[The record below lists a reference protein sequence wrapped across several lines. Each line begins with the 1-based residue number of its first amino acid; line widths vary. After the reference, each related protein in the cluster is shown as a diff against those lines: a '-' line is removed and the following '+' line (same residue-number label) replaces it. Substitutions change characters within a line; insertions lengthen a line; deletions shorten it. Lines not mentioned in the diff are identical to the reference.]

1 MSFLKKFEAF
11 GRDRDGTIAILIALI
26 GTILIVAVGVTL
38 DVIEVINLK
47 SRLQAA
53 ADAASLTGAIAA
65 RDSASGGAQAADR
78 TTAQT
83 AANTHFAA
91 AGGSGPVVTGASKIT
106 YDSGLLT
113 STFDWQS
120 AFAPRFS
127 KAIGIHTWPIAG
139 SSSAKVGVS
148 QPGHVDIY
156 FVIDASH
163 SMAIGATASDQSIM
177 LNKIGCTI
185 GCHLATGSDT
195 ITKARNAGATLRF
208 DVVKSAIS
216 AILTKAKTVQAAAI
230 AAGRGPVIRIA
241 FLSYSNTM
249 KTSFALSSD
258 LTAATTALSS
268 LDVDTAVG
276 QTGTNFHTLFSSLNA
291 VSMVNGDGKT
301 ASTPKSFVILMTDGV
316 EDSVIQTGSGPTKL
330 GRDPT
335 FVNYS
340 PYDRETST
348 GFNWDIQG
356 FDPTLCSTL
365 KSKGTNLMTLNVE
378 YLVPTLSPDSGDPR
392 YLFVKNTLKSKIQTN
407 MASCASKS
415 EMALYASSSSDITTA
430 VDKLFTLA
438 LASAVYLSN

>member
-11 GRDRDGTIAILIALI
+11 GRDRSGALAVLIALV
-26 GTILIVAVGVTL
+26 GTFLIVGVGVAL
-38 DVIEVINLK
+38 DVMEVFNLK

-53 ADAASLTGAIAA
+53 ADAASLTGAITA
-65 RDSASGGAQAADR
+65 RDSSSGGAQASDR
-78 TTAQT
+78 AIAQT

-91 AGGSGPVVTGASKIT
+91 ANIDGATGASTIT
-106 YDSGLLT
+106 YTSNLLT
-113 STFDWQS
+113 STYDWQG

-127 KAIGIHTWPIAG
+127 KIIGINTWPISG

-148 QPGHVDIY
+148 QPGYVDIY
-156 FVIDASH
+156 FAIDASH
-163 SMAIGATASDQSIM
+163 SMAIGATAADQSIM

-185 GCHLATGSDT
+185 GCHFHTGQNT
-195 ITKARNAGATLRF
+195 IDKARKSGATLRF
-208 DVVKSAIS
+208 DVVRSAIS
-216 AILTKAKTVQAAAI
+216 SILTKAKTVQAAAI
-230 AAGRGPVIRIA
+230 SAGRGPVIRVA
-241 FLSYSNTM
+241 FLTYSNKMT
-249 KTSFALSSD
+249 TAFALSSD
-258 LTAATTALSS
+258 LTAASTALTSI
-268 LDVDTAVG
+268 DVLSDIG

-291 VSMVNGDGKT
+291 LPMSNGDGKT

-316 EDSVIQTGSGPTKL
+316 EGSVIQTGTGGMNL
-330 GRDPT
+330 GRDPA

-340 PYDRETST
+340 PYDRETT
-348 GFNWDIQG
+348 MGFNWDIQG

-407 MASCASKS
+407 MASCASKP
-415 EMALYASSSSDITTA
+415 EMALYASSSADITTA

-438 LASAVYLSN
+438 LASAVYLSK

>member
-1 MSFLKKFEAF
+1 MFFLKKLGAL
-11 GRDRDGTIAILIALI
+11 GRDRSGAIAVLIALL

-38 DVIEVINLK
+38 DVIEVLNLK
-47 SRLQAA
+47 ARLQAA
-53 ADAASLTGAIAA
+53 ADAAALTGAITA
-65 RDSASGGAQAADR
+65 RDSSSGGTQASDRAIAQA
-78 TTAQT
+78 

-91 AGGSGPVVTGASKIT
+91 ANIGGATGTSTIT
-106 YDSGLLT
+106 YASSLLT
-113 STFDWQS
+113 STYDWQS

-127 KAIGIHTWPIAG
+127 KAIGIDTWPISG

-148 QPGHVDIY
+148 QPGYVDIY

-163 SMAIGATASDQSIM
+163 SMAIGATAADQAVM
-177 LNKIGCTI
+177 LSKIGCTL
-185 GCHLATGSDT
+185 GCHFQTGQDT

-208 DVVKSAIS
+208 DVVRSAIS
-216 AILTKAKTVQAAAI
+216 SILTKAKTVQAAAI
-230 AAGRGPVIRIA
+230 TAGRGPVIRIA
-241 FLSYSNTM
+241 FLTYSNTM
-249 KTSFALSSD
+249 TTSFALSSD
-258 LTAATTALSS
+258 LTAATTALAAIDIHSA
-268 LDVDTAVG
+268 LG
-276 QTGTNFHTLFSSLNA
+276 QTGTNFHTLFGSLNA
-291 VSMVNGDGKT
+291 LSMVNGDGKT

-316 EDSVIQTGSGPTKL
+316 EDAATQIQTGNKVA
-330 GRDPT
+330 RDPN

-340 PYDRETST
+340 PYDRETSM

-378 YLVPTLSPDSGDPR
+378 YLVPTLSPDSGDAR
-392 YLFVKNTLKSKIQTN
+392 YLFVKNTLKSKIQSN
-407 MASCASKS
+407 MASCATKA

>member
-11 GRDRDGTIAILIALI
+11 GRDRSGAIAVLVALI
-26 GTILIVAVGVTL
+26 GTIMIVAVGVTL
-38 DVIEVINLK
+38 DVIEVFNLR
-47 SRLQAA
+47 SRLQYA
-53 ADAASLTGAIAA
+53 ADAAALTGAITA
-65 RDSASGGAQAADR
+65 RDSASGGSQASDR
-78 TTAQT
+78 TIAQV

-91 AGGSGPVVTGASKIT
+91 SNTSGATGASTIT
-106 YDSGLLT
+106 YTSSLLT

-120 AFAPRFS
+120 AFSPRFS
-127 KAIGIHTWPIAG
+127 KAIGIASWPVSG

-148 QPGHVDIY
+148 QPGYVDIY

-195 ITKARNAGATLRF
+195 ISKARTAGATLRI

-216 AILTKAKTVQAAAI
+216 SILAKAKTVQAASI
-230 AAGRGPVIRIA
+230 AAGRGSVIRIA
-241 FLSYSNTM
+241 FLTYSNTM

-276 QTGTNFHTLFSSLNA
+276 QTGTNFHTLFTSLNA

-316 EDSVIQTGSGPTKL
+316 EDSVIQTGTGGSKV
-330 GRDPT
+330 GRDPA

-340 PYDRETST
+340 PYDRETSM

-407 MASCASKS
+407 MATCASKS